1 MKFNWG
7 TGIFLF
13 YSIFAATLFFAV
25 YRSTK
30 HDHSLVVENYY
41 EEDLNYQSRFDQIQ
55 NSRSLEAGLIIQ
67 LDRKEKMISLDF
79 PKDKKGIS
87 GEILLYRA
95 DNKKL
100 DQHIPIQLNAEN
112 TMLIPT
118 KDILMGRW
126 KMEVV
131 WEADGQS
138 YFDKR
143 VLNIPAA

>member
-13 YSIFAATLFFAV
+13 YGIFAATLFFAV

-30 HDHSLVVENYY
+30 YDHSLVVENYY

-55 NSRSLEAGLIIQ
+55 NSRSLEAGLVIQ

-131 WEADGQS
+131 WETGGQS